1 MVQNSYLTWVSHL
14 EVFAQCKQCQAAYVK
29 TYLNMQYNEQIG
41 CALRNIT
48 SNLSLVKH
56 WASWSFLMKIHPVE
70 RKLYIIN
77 GGTTALVFDE
87 SIKISL
93 MTLRRMHWWLI
104 PCVNIVF
111 QYSLSAINR
120 LIACLHFRVQRDY
133 KMPRNLGV
141 TGNAWGLHPDLDH
154 RLLLNRGI
162 GFWSVLLKCLGENR
176 A

>member
-1 MVQNSYLTWVSHL
+1 MVQNSYLTWVTHL
-14 EVFAQCKQCQAAYVK
+14 EVFAQCKQSQVAYVK
-29 TYLNMQYNEQIG
+29 TYLNMQCNGKFG

-48 SNLSLVKH
+48 SNLLVVKH
-56 WASWSFLMKIHPVE
+56 WASWSFPDE
-70 RKLYIIN
+70 NPPSRKEIIYCI
-77 GGTTALVFDE
+77 GE

-93 MTLRRMHWWLI
+93 LTLRRMHWWLI

-154 RLLLNRGI
+154 HCYWTEELAYGVFYWN
-162 GFWSVLLKCLGENR
+162 